1 MLCPEMIYGSEYW
14 SMDQLWLVA
23 EVTRL
28 DRVSIEYIRREQSR
42 LRWLGYIAGGKA
54 KRAKENMRTSPNK
67 GLIQIKFG
75 GAIFFYIFLYF
86 CNILFK
92 ILKLTF
98 FRNSDF
104 STIQFFESFFTKLIF
119 FQNLPLQN
127 YFFQRFFPKLNF
139 S

>member
-1 MLCPEMIYGSEYW
+1 
-14 SMDQLWLVA
+14 MDQLWLVA

-75 GAIFFYIFLYF
+75 GAIFFLYFLIFLQYF
-86 CNILFK
+86 IQNSKINI
-92 ILKLTF
+92 
-98 FRNSDF
+98 
-104 STIQFFESFFTKLIF
+104 
-119 FQNLPLQN
+119 
-127 YFFQRFFPKLNF
+127 FPKL
-139 S
+139 